1 VVDQNWQI
9 GYNIHMFSKQGS
21 EMKKWRVSLDIPGA
35 GYELI
40 VEADTKEEAIEIAF
54 AQTRQRPDGVY
65 ETNDKNILSQAL
77 VELDRHHQDD
87 MQKLIDKHQHEV
99 YKLMLRQAKERARL
113 VLA

>member
-1 VVDQNWQI
+1 
-9 GYNIHMFSKQGS
+9 
-21 EMKKWRVSLDIPGA
+21 MKKWRVSLDRPGA

-54 AQTRQRPDGVY
+54 TQTRQRPDGVY
-65 ETNDKNILSQAL
+65 ETNDNNILSQAL
-77 VELDRHHQDD
+77 AELDREHQDD
-87 MQKLIDKHQHEV
+87 MEKLIESHKEKV